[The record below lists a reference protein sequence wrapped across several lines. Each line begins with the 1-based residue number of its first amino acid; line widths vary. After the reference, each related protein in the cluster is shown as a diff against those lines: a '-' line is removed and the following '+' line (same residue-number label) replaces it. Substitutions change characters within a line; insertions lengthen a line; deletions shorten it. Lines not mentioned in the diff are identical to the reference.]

1 MSKKSSE
8 ILDVN
13 DIVEKVEKL
22 PQAERE
28 VFFEKLEIY
37 KGDLA
42 HPETLKGYN
51 SLYPEAAKKI
61 IDNGIAESEHRRK
74 MENKY
79 IENNSKS
86 YRLGQILGFII
97 ALSIVGCGTFL
108 IFTGNQISGSLMT
121 GATALGVI
129 GLFTGQNKK

>member
-28 VFFEKLEIY
+28 VVFEKLEIY
-37 KGDLA
+37 KGDLP